1 MNNDPMKLLR
11 EGKILWTEKL
21 GRNNCIRMRGN
32 SIVDSYNS
40 YYSVDK
46 NLDWIVVGDL
56 NRIREMEERYRR

>member
-1 MNNDPMKLLR
+1 MDNNVMKLLR

-32 SIVDSYNS
+32 NIVDSYNS

-46 NLDWIVVGDL
+46 NLNWIVVGDL
-56 NRIREMEERYRR
+56 NRIREMEERYGI

>member
-1 MNNDPMKLLR
+1 MDNNPIKLLR

-21 GRNNCIRMRGN
+21 GRSNCIRMRGN
-32 SIVDSYNS
+32 NIVDSYNS